1 VPRPL
6 FLTIAFLSL
15 LGPLQTPDFAFLQ
28 PWFEVTREERA
39 KLVQRGVVVRGLP
52 ASNKQISVIAA
63 CAVAISPDAFVAR
76 IRAAGDVKRTESPA
90 GRFDDPP
97 VIANLAGLSLDEG
110 DLDRLRRCRRGDC
123 RLNLADHEIAAVQQ
137 ALASSA
143 AGDSTK
149 AQGSFRAVVLD
160 RVRRYQSQGLGGLP
174 EYHDRREPVRP
185 AAIFSDIVQQTP
197 YLKTHVPGIAA
208 YLERYPFGKTEGAES
223 FLLWSKMTMND
234 KAVGMVTH
242 RSIFRPM
249 PGPQVPT
256 VLMTSKQVYA
266 SRYMNGELALTML
279 FAGAA
284 GSPSY
289 LVHVNRSELD
299 ELEGALSGLKRAV
312 IERRIKEEAASRLA
326 VMRDGFE
333 RGH

>member
-1 VPRPL
+1 
-6 FLTIAFLSL
+6 
-15 LGPLQTPDFAFLQ
+15 
-28 PWFEVTREERA
+28 
-39 KLVQRGVVVRGLP
+39 
-52 ASNKQISVIAA
+52 
-63 CAVAISPDAFVAR
+63 
-76 IRAAGDVKRTESPA
+76 
-90 GRFDDPP
+90 
-97 VIANLAGLSLDEG
+97 
-110 DLDRLRRCRRGDC
+110 
-123 RLNLADHEIAAVQQ
+123 
-137 ALASSA
+137 
-143 AGDSTK
+143 
-149 AQGSFRAVVLD
+149 
-160 RVRRYQSQGLGGLP
+160 
-174 EYHDRREPVRP
+174 
-185 AAIFSDIVQQTP
+185 
-197 YLKTHVPGIAA
+197 LKTHVPGIAA
-208 YLERYPFGKTEGAES
+208 YLEKFPFGKSDDAES
-223 FLLWSKMTMND
+223 FLLWSKVTMND
-234 KAVGMVTH
+234 KAVVMVTH
-242 RSIFRPM
+242 RSIFRLM